1 MHQPWSLGILILIS
15 PAIFFVCRLALSERK
30 HVRVSQK
37 RSWFRIRAVFAVSQ
51 SIFVD
56 CISVSGDLG
65 HTLCALPHLQGPL
78 RILLNDVNTLNSI
91 AAKHPISPLSL
102 LLFGTYPLS
111 VLACF
116 SMASHALH
124 ARTSSAWVR
133 PSCPLFCPVSRP
145 SFPLPFPL
153 CPPLSH
159 THVSRQAQ
167 LSANSN
173 QTPLETIPLQLRS
186 PFSQAQA
193 QALQAY
199 CCCAAAHRLLCLR
212 PHAAA
217 IGPRGSM
224 LPDARRGGVAFRRLH
239 LPAIR
244 PFEQTLGRCVYRCT
258 PPAWLAVHGRA
269 VRACAGSCCTKFT
282 AQVLLYRCAAAM
294 LNSLLAACVLLYKGG
309 EQRIVFLHTPT
320 TTTTSPPFPRSQTRS
335 MR

>member
-37 RSWFRIRAVFAVSQ
+37 RSWFWIRAVFAVSQ

-159 THVSRQAQ
+159 THMSPDKPSSPPLPIRPPSKRYRCSYGHRSLRHRRRHCRHTAAALLLTVFCACARMPPPLAHEEACCLMPAEAVSHLDDCICRQFVHSSRPSGGVCIAAR
-167 LSANSN
+167 LLHGLLYTAELCVRV
-173 QTPLETIPLQLRS
+173 LEAAVQSLLHK
-186 PFSQAQA
+186 
-193 QALQAY
+193 
-199 CCCAAAHRLLCLR
+199 CCCIA
-212 PHAAA
+212 
-217 IGPRGSM
+217 
-224 LPDARRGGVAFRRLH
+224 
-239 LPAIR
+239 
-244 PFEQTLGRCVYRCT
+244 
-258 PPAWLAVHGRA
+258 
-269 VRACAGSCCTKFT
+269 
-282 AQVLLYRCAAAM
+282 VLLQC
-294 LNSLLAACVLLYKGG
+294 
-309 EQRIVFLHTPT
+309 
-320 TTTTSPPFPRSQTRS
+320 
-335 MR
+335 